1 MREFVVDE
9 EMASEVQ
16 KYLDKIRQYGEG
28 NTVLVEQRVPISHI
42 TGEQTES
49 AEGAPDVEAS
59 GTADVVILTGDG
71 EELQVH
77 DLKYGRGVKVDAFE
91 VIEPATADKDALIEP
106 NAQMGMYG
114 LGALEM
120 FGLLG
125 NFKRVRLVI
134 HQPRLD
140 HLSEFD
146 LPVEAL
152 LAWGEKVKAAA
163 TIASAHY
170 ECTAGFP
177 VEQRIEV
184 IPADAYSP
192 GEKQCRWCKVKAS
205 CPALARVISESVF
218 NDFDILGDP
227 TAAPLPVA
235 PPESAV
241 LLGTYMG
248 RLDLIEDWCRA
259 VRAKVESNLVTG
271 LPVPGWKLV
280 EGKRGNRAWI
290 DEKVAEA
297 LLKSKRL
304 KQEEMYKFT
313 LISPTQAEKVLK
325 SKPRVWAKVISHI
338 TQPAGK
344 LSVAPESDKRPAA
357 APAAKAEEFDLI

>member
-9 EMASEVQ
+9 EMAAEVQ
-16 KYLDKIRQYGEG
+16 KYIDKIRQYGEG
-28 NTVLVEQRVPISHI
+28 NTILVEQRVPISQI
-42 TGEQTES
+42 TGEKTES
-49 AEGAPDVEAS
+49 VEGEDDEEAS

-91 VIEPATADKDALIEP
+91 VVEPATAEQDALIEP
-106 NAQMGMYG
+106 NAQMGLYG

-163 TIASAHY
+163 GVALTHY

-177 VEQRIEV
+177 LEQRIEV
-184 IPADAYSP
+184 IPAEAYSP
-192 GEKQCRWCKVKAS
+192 GEKQCRWCKAKAT
-205 CPALARVISESVF
+205 CPALARVVSESVF
-218 NDFDILGDP
+218 NDFEILGDA
-227 TAAPLPVA
+227 TAAPLPVP

-248 RLDLIEDWCRA
+248 RLELIEDWCRA

-280 EGKRGNRAWI
+280 EGKKGNRAWI
-290 DEKVAEA
+290 DDKAAEA

-304 KQEEMYKFT
+304 KKEEMYKFT

-325 SKPRVWAKVISHI
+325 SKPRVWAKVVGHI
-338 TQPAGK
+338 TQPPGK